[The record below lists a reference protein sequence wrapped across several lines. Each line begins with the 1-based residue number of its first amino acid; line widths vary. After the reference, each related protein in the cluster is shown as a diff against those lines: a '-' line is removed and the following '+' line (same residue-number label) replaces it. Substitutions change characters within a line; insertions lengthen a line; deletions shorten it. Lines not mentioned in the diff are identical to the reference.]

1 MPSPVPRP
9 EGRGASLSETLADLL
24 HGAGLG
30 KADTIRIT
38 GPAGLA
44 ALLWFCRHGYEQ
56 VGYVSAGRGPHEEGD
71 LVLAPQTCS
80 VCELEQILR
89 DGPRPKR
96 GGVLIVQ
103 TPLPALESGF
113 DPVHDL
119 LDRAGYRVERCL
131 HGRHRELHV
140 ARRLAGSQRRAPD
153 KAAA

>member
-1 MPSPVPRP
+1 MPSSVPRP
-9 EGRGASLSETLADLL
+9 DGRGASLSETLADLL
-24 HGAGLG
+24 QGAGLG

-56 VGYVSAGRGPHEEGD
+56 VGYVGAGRGPHEDGD
-71 LVLAPQTCS
+71 LLLAPQTRS
-80 VCELEQILR
+80 VCQLEQMLR
-89 DGPRPKR
+89 SGPRPRR

-103 TPLPALESGF
+103 TPLPAQATGV

-119 LDRAGYRVERCL
+119 LSREGYRVERCL

-140 ARRLAGSQRRAPD
+140 ARRLAGSHGRAPD